1 VILYTKYTGWCQN
14 DFNVYAQATRFCL
27 KKSPAT
33 SSPAWTPS
41 GSSGP
46 WGCGA
51 PLAGTTVTRLWPF
64 RLFLQPVLFCSRSHL
79 LLLWPGAVV
88 LHFTGVEPFST
99 PTRMQLQGLGVN
111 VVLALATN
119 LLSTHAMNLT
129 TPVFSGAGMALTIP
143 ASVFAD
149 VVLHGGAVSSATQ
162 WAGMLGI
169 LGGFLGLVASS
180 DDRAAAAVKPKESGA

>member
-1 VILYTKYTGWCQN
+1 MRPLR
-14 DFNVYAQATRFCL
+14 ARL
-27 KKSPAT
+27 SP
-33 SSPAWTPS
+33 
-41 GSSGP
+41 
-46 WGCGA
+46 GCG
-51 PLAGTTVTRLWPF
+51 PF
-64 RLFLQPVLFCSRSHL
+64 RLSSQTVRFCSRSHL
-79 LLLWPGAVV
+79 LLLWPGAVL
-88 LHFTGVEPFST
+88 LHLTGVEPFST
-99 PTRMQLQGLGVN
+99 PTRTQLQGLGAN

-143 ASVFAD
+143 ASVVAD

-180 DDRAAAAVKPKESGA
+180 GDRAAAAAKPKESGA